1 MQWLIWS
8 CGCSAR
14 RKSLY
19 CEVEELKEKFR
30 QLPNAL
36 QKQIFVRSVIGMI
49 ALLLFVVILIYTKEF
64 AFCLPCLILT
74 AYMIVNSALLFY
86 NCIRGRYVVLKGE
99 CVEVEKTMLRKR
111 VKAISITVEDKLLTI
126 LVRHKLKAPAISDT
140 ITVYLP
146 ETATVYEKDGGYS
159 IYDYYAFELNR
170 KV

>member
-1 MQWLIWS
+1 M
-8 CGCSAR
+8 
-14 RKSLY
+14 
-19 CEVEELKEKFR
+19 
-30 QLPNAL
+30 
-36 QKQIFVRSVIGMI
+36 
-49 ALLLFVVILIYTKEF
+49 
-64 AFCLPCLILT
+64 
-74 AYMIVNSALLFY
+74 
-86 NCIRGRYVVLKGE
+86 VLKGE